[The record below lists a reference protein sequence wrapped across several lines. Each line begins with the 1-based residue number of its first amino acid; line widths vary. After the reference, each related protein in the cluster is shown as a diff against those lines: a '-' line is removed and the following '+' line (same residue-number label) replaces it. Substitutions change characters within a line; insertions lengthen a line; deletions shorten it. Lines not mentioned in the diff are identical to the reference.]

1 MKQSKNIFLIIAASL
16 SALAAVLHL
25 ACIAFGAPMYLFLG
39 AGKQMAQLAEAGHWY
54 PTVITSFITG
64 ILFIWSLY
72 ALSGAGVIRRL
83 PLLRVALCAITAIYL
98 VRSVAF
104 IPLMPHFPE
113 NSTSFWFWSSSICF
127 VFVAVHFIG
136 TWQVWVRLKIH

>member
-1 MKQSKNIFLIIAASL
+1 M
-16 SALAAVLHL
+16 
-25 ACIAFGAPMYLFLG
+25 G
-39 AGKQMAQLAEAGHWY
+39 AGKQMAHLADAGHWY
-54 PTVITSFITG
+54 PTVVTSFIAG

-113 NSTSFWFWSSSICF
+113 NSISFWFWSSSICF
-127 VFVAVHFIG
+127 VFGLMHFIG
-136 TWQVWVRLKIH
+136 TWQVWPKLKK